1 MAWLWSFYNVYIY
14 QIIILHLKHTHF
26 ILTLKKG
33 TNTSNDCPFYPRYTC
48 HFYSIHFSQKKQKCF
63 CACTFLVRPLFFQT
77 LSLQLEFNGHL
88 IYGAGTQALTGSGCV
103 KKNEKWFPPCTNHQ
117 LLILQQGFEN
127 FWVSIKIEL
136 ASTDFKITLK
146 RKIFID

>member
-26 ILTLKKG
+26 ILIFKKG

-63 CACTFLVRPLFFQT
+63 CACTFLVRPLFSKHCLFNLNLMCT
-77 LSLQLEFNGHL
+77 EFMD
-88 IYGAGTQALTGSGCV
+88 QALSYSGSGYV
-103 KKNEKWFPPCTNHQ
+103 KKYEKWFPPCTNHQ
-117 LLILQQGFEN
+117 LTILHPA
-127 FWVSIKIEL
+127 L
-136 ASTDFKITLK
+136 
-146 RKIFID
+146 KIFDSV